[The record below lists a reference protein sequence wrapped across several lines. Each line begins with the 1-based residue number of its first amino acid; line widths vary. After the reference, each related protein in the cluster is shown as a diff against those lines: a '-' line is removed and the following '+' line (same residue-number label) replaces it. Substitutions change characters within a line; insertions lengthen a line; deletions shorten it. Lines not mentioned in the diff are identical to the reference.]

1 MAGKTTLMQRFA
13 RWHIW
18 LGWAIAVPLVMWTL
32 TGLVMVAR
40 PIEEVRGDHL
50 RLPVEEQAL
59 PRDIEIAVQL
69 PADSTRPVRSVT
81 TQVEG
86 RTTVTRIAYLDGTS
100 ERFRADGSAMAPLT
114 DVEARLLVGER
125 IVGGDRIAAVTRF
138 AANEPPLDFRREI
151 PVWQVALEDG
161 THVYVGIESGAIEA
175 VRTRFWRV
183 FDLMWGLHIMDLE
196 SREDT
201 SHPVLILF
209 AGLALL
215 GTLIGTALLFR
226 RRRRRIQ
233 P

>member
-1 MAGKTTLMQRFA
+1 MNAKLMQRFA

-32 TGLVMVAR
+32 SGLVMVAR
-40 PIEEVRGDHL
+40 PIEQVRGEHL

-59 PRDIEIAVQL
+59 PPDVQIAVQL

-100 ERFRADGSAMAPLT
+100 ERFGADGTRMAPLT
-114 DVEARLLVGER
+114 DVEARLLVAER
-125 IVGGDRIAAVTRF
+125 IVGGDAVASVTRF
-138 AANEPPLDFRREI
+138 AAEDPPLDFRREI

-161 THVYVGIESGAIEA
+161 TDVYVGIESGAIEA

-215 GTLIGTALLFR
+215 GTLLGTALLFR
-226 RRRRRIQ
+226 RRRSRPLR
-233 P
+233 

>member
-1 MAGKTTLMQRFA
+1 MQRFA

-18 LGWAIAVPLVMWTL
+18 LGWLIAVPLVMWTL

-50 RLPVEEQAL
+50 RVPVEEQAL
-59 PRDIEIAVQL
+59 PPDVQIAVEL
-69 PADSTRPVRSVT
+69 PAESTRPVRSVS

-86 RTTVTRIAYLDGTS
+86 RTTVTRITYLDGSS

-114 DVEARLLVGER
+114 DVEARLLVAER
-125 IVGGDRIAAVTRF
+125 IVGGDQIAEVTRF
-138 AANEPPLDFRREI
+138 EADEPPFDFRRAV

-161 THVYVGIESGAIEA
+161 TLVFVGIESGALEA

-183 FDLMWGLHIMDLE
+183 FDLMGGLHIMDLE
-196 SREDT
+196 AREDT

-215 GTLIGTALLFR
+215 GTLIGTVLLFR
-226 RRRRRIQ
+226 RRRSRPR